1 MAKFKDGVPFDYEAT
16 YGKTFF
22 RGLMAPQEADA
33 DDLSGETA
41 FKGQR
46 YRVESSG
53 QRGVITVRLP
63 EGEHVRGLPLGAE
76 VRLVNPVPRGWA
88 TRTGNQINPQM
99 THGAE
104 DIVLVNGPSG
114 KPDNKSSDSSQGQ
127 SQSGRP
133 PGQRQGGKPSGQGQQ
148 PPPKSE

>member
-1 MAKFKDGVPFDYEAT
+1 MAKFKEGVPFDYEAT

-22 RGLMAPQEADA
+22 RGLMPPQEMDA

-46 YRVESSG
+46 YRIESSG

-63 EGEHVRGLPLGAE
+63 EGEAVRDLPLGAE

-104 DIVLVNGPSG
+104 DIVLVNAPSG
-114 KPDNKSSDSSQGQ
+114 KPDNKGSD
-127 SQSGRP
+127 
-133 PGQRQGGKPSGQGQQ
+133 SGQGQGQNGKPPGQGNKPPGQGQGQ
-148 PPPKSE
+148 PKNE